1 MPPPTSP
8 NRRPSAQRRHTGVGR
23 AIYRRPRLFLR
34 FERRQWYRLTPGL
47 RALCWAV
54 GAALTFSFMG
64 LLAKDL
70 GQRYNPIQ
78 VAFFRSSFG
87 MIPLLPIFLAGG
99 LRAFRTARPL
109 QHLLRGLVGV
119 TGMFLGFYA
128 VARLPLATST
138 AISFTTPLYM
148 IVMAVLFLGEQVR
161 WRRWT
166 ATLVGFA
173 GVVIIVRPFDGVVSP
188 PELLALA
195 SAFIASIAITLVKRL
210 SGTEPSVTIVF
221 YLSLIATICSAVP
234 SWFVWRSPGAFDLFL
249 FLLVG
254 LAGGA
259 GQILITQAYFEGE
272 ATAVAPVDYLRLLF
286 AILFGYL
293 VFGELP
299 TRFTLIG
306 SAVIIGSTLYIA
318 HRERQLRH
326 PPPHPGQIAI
336 KTH

>member
-1 MPPPTSP
+1 MG
-8 NRRPSAQRRHTGVGR
+8 Q
-23 AIYRRPRLFLR
+23 ILYRRPLLFLR
-34 FERRQWYRLTPGL
+34 FERRQWYRLTPPM
-47 RALCWAV
+47 RAICWAI
-54 GAALTFSFMG
+54 GAALVFSAMG

-70 GQRYNPIQ
+70 GSRYNPIE
-78 VAFFRSSFG
+78 VAFFRSTFG
-87 MIPLLPIFLAGG
+87 LIPLLPNFRRSQLGA
-99 LRAFRTARPL
+99 LRTARPL

-148 IVMAVLFLGEQVR
+148 IFMAVLFLGEQVR

-166 ATLVGFA
+166 ATLVGFM
-173 GVVIIVRPFDGVVSP
+173 GVLAIVRPFDGHVDP
-188 PELLALA
+188 PTLLALA

-210 SGTEPSVTIVF
+210 SGTESAATIVF
-221 YLSLIATICSAVP
+221 YLSVIATICSAIP
-234 SWFVWRSPGAFDLFL
+234 SYFVWQSPGPLDL
-249 FLLVG
+249 LLLLLMG
-254 LAGGA
+254 LCGGT
-259 GQILITQAYFEGE
+259 GQLLITQAYAEGE

-293 VFGELP
+293 VFDELP
-299 TRFTLIG
+299 TRWTLIG

-326 PPPHPGQIAI
+326 PPPHQAQVAL

>member
-1 MPPPTSP
+1 MSIPAPPQLP
-8 NRRPSAQRRHTGVGR
+8 RHGPLGQ
-23 AIYRRPRLFLR
+23 ILYRRPRLFLR
-34 FERRQWYRLTPGL
+34 FERRQWYRLTPPM
-47 RALCWAV
+47 RAICWAL
-54 GAALTFSFMG
+54 GAALIFSAMG

-70 GQRYNPIQ
+70 GSRYNPIE
-78 VAFFRSSFG
+78 VAFFRATFG
-87 MIPLLPIFLAGG
+87 LIPLLPTFRRSGFGAL
-99 LRAFRTARPL
+99 RTARPL

-119 TGMFLGFYA
+119 AGMFLGFYA

-148 IVMAVLFLGEQVR
+148 IFMAVLFLGEEVR
-161 WRRWT
+161 WRRWS
-166 ATLVGFA
+166 ATLVGFM
-173 GVVIIVRPFDGVVSP
+173 GVLLIVRPFDGPVDP
-188 PELLALA
+188 PTLLALA

-210 SGTEPSVTIVF
+210 SGTEPAATIVF
-221 YLSLIATICSAVP
+221 YLSVIATICSAIP
-234 SWFVWRSPGAFDLFL
+234 SYFVWQSPGPFDL
-249 FLLVG
+249 LLMLLMG
-254 LAGGA
+254 LCGGT
-259 GQILITQAYFEGE
+259 GQLLITRAYAEGE

-299 TRFTLIG
+299 TRWTLIG

-326 PPPHPGQIAI
+326 PPPHQAQVAL

>member
-1 MPPPTSP
+1 MPIDAPRNRNPNGHRRQAGTS
-8 NRRPSAQRRHTGVGR
+8 RTF
-23 AIYRRPRLFLR
+23 YRRPRLFLR
-34 FERRQWYRLTPGL
+34 FERRQWYRLTPSV
-47 RALCWAV
+47 RAICWAV
-54 GAALTFSFMG
+54 AAALAFSCMG
-64 LLAKDL
+64 MLAKDL

-87 MIPLLPIFLAGG
+87 LIPLLPIFLSGG
-99 LRAFRTARPL
+99 FGVLRTARPF
-109 QHLLRGLVGV
+109 QHLFRGLVGV

-128 VARLPLATST
+128 VARLPLAKST

-148 IVMAVLFLGEQVR
+148 IFMAVLFLGEQVR

-173 GVVIIVRPFDGVVSP
+173 GVLIIVRPFDGEISVP
-188 PELLALA
+188 MLLALA
-195 SAFIASIAITLVKRL
+195 SAFISSIAITLVKRL

-234 SWFVWRSPGAFDLFL
+234 TGFVWQTPTALDFFL
-249 FLLVG
+249 FLLTG
-254 LAGGA
+254 LAGGT

-272 ATAVAPVDYLRLLF
+272 ATSVAPVDYLRLLF
-286 AILFGYL
+286 AIGFGYF

-299 TRFTLIG
+299 GWYTLTG
-306 SAVIIGSTLYIA
+306 SAIIIGSTLYIA

-326 PPPHPGQIAI
+326 PPPRREQIAI